1 MVINATGP
9 GTLRFVPPLVIT
21 AGEIDEALRRLAAL
35 LA

>member
-21 AGEIDEALRRLAAL
+21 EAEVDEALRRLRAL
-35 LA
+35 V